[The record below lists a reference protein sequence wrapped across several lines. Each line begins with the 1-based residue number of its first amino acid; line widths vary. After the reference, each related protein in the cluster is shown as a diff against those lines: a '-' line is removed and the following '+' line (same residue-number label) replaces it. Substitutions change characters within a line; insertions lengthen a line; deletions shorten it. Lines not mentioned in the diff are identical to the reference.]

1 MVSWDAPIFT
11 GNTPLTNYTV
21 SVTNANNNRLV
32 QIPCTLSLTS
42 NGCIVSPTTTS
53 TNITGL
59 LPDSRY
65 NIQIWASNIIGDSGK
80 ELASETTDE
89 TSKIRVV

>member
-11 GNTPLTNYTV
+11 GNTPLTNY
-21 SVTNANNNRLV
+21 SLLVTNANNELV
-32 QIPCTLSLTS
+32 QISCSLSLIRD
-42 NGCIVSPTTTS
+42 GCVVSPMMTS

-65 NIQIWASNIIGDSGK
+65 NIQIWASNIVGDSGK
-80 ELASETTDE
+80 EFVSQTTNE
-89 TSKIRVV
+89 TSRICLN